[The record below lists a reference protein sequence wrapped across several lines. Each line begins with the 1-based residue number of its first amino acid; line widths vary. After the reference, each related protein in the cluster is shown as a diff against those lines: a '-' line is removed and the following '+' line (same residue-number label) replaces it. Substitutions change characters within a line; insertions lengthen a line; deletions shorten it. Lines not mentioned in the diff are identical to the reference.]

1 VITVFNL
8 FVSLLLGLAIAISST
23 SNLATLFATDHISRT
38 AALRAVAL
46 TTGQAKLAA
55 MFCR

>member
-1 VITVFNL
+1 VVITVFNL
-8 FVSLLLGLAIAISST
+8 FVSLHQIGISST
-23 SNLATLFATDHISRT
+23 SNFAPLFATDHISKT